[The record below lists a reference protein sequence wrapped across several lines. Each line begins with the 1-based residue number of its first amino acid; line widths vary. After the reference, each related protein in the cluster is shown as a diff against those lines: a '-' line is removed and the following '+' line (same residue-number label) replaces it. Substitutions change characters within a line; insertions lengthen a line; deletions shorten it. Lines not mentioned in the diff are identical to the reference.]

1 MHGERGCTA
10 REVHGERGCTAREG
24 ARREGGGGRGR
35 GFMPSQVV
43 SQYRI
48 IIKAASPVRRD
59 GYGPVFGRGPGEPP
73 VGGVDGHRLQKDSK
87 LDVVRESACLVTP
100 ASLFLSCEGDRRARE

>member
-10 REVHGERGCTAREG
+10 SEG
-24 ARREGGGGRGR
+24 AQREGGGGRGR
-35 GFMPSQVV
+35 GFTPSQVV

-48 IIKAASPVRRD
+48 ASPVRRD
-59 GYGPVFGRGPGEPP
+59 GYGPVFRRGPGEPP

-100 ASLFLSCEGDRRARE
+100 ASLFLSCEGERRARE